1 MHFYQDVY
9 LHARVVGWLILYHEV
24 KETNT
29 GVTCNN
35 VKLMIMNSHLI
46 IDPNLKPLQMTCLEE
61 DVH

>member
-29 GVTCNN
+29 GVTCNYKVN
-35 VKLMIMNSHLI
+35 DHEHSFNHR
-46 IDPNLKPLQMTCLEE
+46 PKP
-61 DVH
+61 